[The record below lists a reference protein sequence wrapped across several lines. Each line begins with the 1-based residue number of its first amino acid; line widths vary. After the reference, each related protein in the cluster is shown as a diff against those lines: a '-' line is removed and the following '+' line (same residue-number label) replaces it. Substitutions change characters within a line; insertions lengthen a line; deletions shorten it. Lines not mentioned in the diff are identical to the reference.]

1 MKVVYVNEFGP
12 KIIDIDNSLETYQK
26 GVGGYIEIF
35 QIAEDVVIICN
46 ENGLLEKLPLR
57 LLVVDE
63 NDEVITGIVGDFF
76 IVGAKP
82 DDEDFSELPEEK
94 LLEYAKAC
102 ARHKIQYKRC

>member
-12 KIIDIDNSLETYQK
+12 RIIDIKNSLETYQN
-26 GVGGYIEIF
+26 GVRGYIEMFPIGDD
-35 QIAEDVVIICN
+35 AVIICN

-57 LLVVDE
+57 LFVVDE
-63 NDEVITGIVGDFF
+63 NDEVITGIVGNFF

-102 ARHKIQYKRC
+102 AKHKIQYKRC